1 MLEGSNLCFHFPDQA
16 QAEHISQVRMT
27 FILCASERKWSGRKE
42 AGGNKGLT
50 TERADDFLL
59 FITRATL
66 MNDGVGGGGGDKLD

>member
-1 MLEGSNLCFHFPDQA
+1 
-16 QAEHISQVRMT
+16 MT

-42 AGGNKGLT
+42 AEGNKGFT

-66 MNDGVGGGGGDKLD
+66 MNDGVGGGGGDKSD